1 MKTYNEMAE
10 SVFKRRDEYE
20 IKEKKRRKVI
30 KRAAVSVSSFCMA
43 VVIGFGIYNSGL
55 LRENPKTDLEDAVYP
70 GTQDYFDESNKI
82 VITPIDSV
90 SDERMSIALFRD
102 DFIRMEKEEL
112 NEYYGINVFP
122 EVPEDLK
129 EWGNKIYGIYKRE
142 GGKGE
147 LYWDRNQITYD
158 NGDISRSLNV
168 SVETAGVPANTPV
181 FYDKISEKSIINNV
195 SVAIAKSKR
204 GNLYSEFTYKDTCF
218 FIFAQGLSD
227 EEFVSAIK
235 SLIK

>member
-1 MKTYNEMAE
+1 MKNYSEMANDI
-10 SVFKRRDEYE
+10 FRRRDEYE
-20 IKEKKRRKVI
+20 IKLNKKRKVI
-30 KRAAVSVSSFCMA
+30 KRAAVSAGSFCVA
-43 VVIGFGIYNSGL
+43 VVLGFYVAESGL
-55 LRENPKTDLEDAVYP
+55 LSKSPGTDLEDAVYP

-82 VITPIDSV
+82 VISPIEGV
-90 SDERMSIALFRD
+90 SDGRMDIARFRE

-112 NEYYGINVFP
+112 NKYYGTNVFP

-129 EWGNKIYGIYKRE
+129 EWGQVYGIYRRE

-147 LYWDRNQITYD
+147 LYCDRNQITYD

-181 FYDKISEKSIINNV
+181 FYDKIPEKSVINGI

-204 GNLYSEFTYKDTCF
+204 GNLYSEFTYKNTCF
-218 FIFAQGLSD
+218 FIFATGFSD
-227 EEFVSAIK
+227 EEFVSVIK

>member
-20 IKEKKRRKVI
+20 IKEKKKRKLI
-30 KRAAVSVSSFCMA
+30 KRAAVSAGSFGMA
-43 VVIGFGIYNSGL
+43 LIIGFSVLSSRL
-55 LRENPKTDLEDAVYP
+55 LTNTPKTDLEDALYP
-70 GTQDYFDESNKI
+70 GIEDYFDESNKI

-102 DFIRMEKEEL
+102 DFIRMTREEL
-112 NEYYGINVFP
+112 NKYYGINVFP
-122 EVPEDLK
+122 EVSEDLK
-129 EWGNKIYGIYKRE
+129 KREQVYGIYKRE

-158 NGDISRSLNV
+158 NGDISRALGV

-181 FYDKISEKSIINNV
+181 FYDKIPEKSVINGI
-195 SVAIAKSKR
+195 SVAIAKTKR